1 MNRVDRNRE
10 HEMEKNKIIE
20 QLKFYGSS
28 FVLTAAAVADEKEEL
43 LSFKAE
49 KRFTYSFVLFLKL
62 IAIDCD
68 FSFSYHLNLQ
78 INCCY
83 RFRI

>member
-1 MNRVDRNRE
+1 MNRVYRNRE
-10 HEMEKNKIIE
+10 HEMEKNEIIE

-43 LSFKAE
+43 LSFKAD
-49 KRFTYSFVLFLKL
+49 KRFTYSFVMFLKL
-62 IAIDCD
+62 IASGD
-68 FSFSYHLNLQ
+68 FSFSYHLYQQ